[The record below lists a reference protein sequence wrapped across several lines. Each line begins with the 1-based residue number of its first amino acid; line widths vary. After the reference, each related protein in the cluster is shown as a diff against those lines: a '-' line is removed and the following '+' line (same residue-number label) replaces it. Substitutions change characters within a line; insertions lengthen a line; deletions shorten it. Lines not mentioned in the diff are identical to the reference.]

1 METKRQQS
9 AKDEGMISWSQV
21 KELFSQLLGKQTVD
35 IILGNSSVVQEYNL
49 FETCCEKICPKYV
62 LYGNYQTWSAY
73 QNSINLI
80 HPPTLPLKKDEN
92 E

>member
-49 FETCCEKICPKYV
+49 FDTCCEKICPKYV
-62 LYGNYQTWSAY
+62 ATIKLGLHTK
-73 QNSINLI
+73 I
-80 HPPTLPLKKDEN
+80 PLT
-92 E
+92 